1 MKFKTTYRAN
11 IIAKS
16 YSTYIHAFD
25 NVIDI
30 GCGSGIVGLALAR
43 ALQCQVTG
51 TDILDYL
58 RVPMPIKIMSAPH
71 IVPFPS
77 HSFDVAMLNEVLH
90 HMDFENQKTVIREA
104 LRVADRV
111 VVFEMRHTYFSRVMD
126 ILFNKNNNRNVATP
140 FTFRSFDQWRELFG
154 ELGRCVD
161 AQRVRKPFPGFPF
174 DHFAFLIVK

>member
-1 MKFKTTYRAN
+1 MKFTTTYRAN

-77 HSFDVAMLNEVLH
+77 HSFGVAMLHEVLH
-90 HMDFENQKTVIREA
+90 QMDFE
-104 LRVADRV
+104 
-111 VVFEMRHTYFSRVMD
+111 Y
-126 ILFNKNNNRNVATP
+126 
-140 FTFRSFDQWRELFG
+140 
-154 ELGRCVD
+154 
-161 AQRVRKPFPGFPF
+161 
-174 DHFAFLIVK
+174 